1 MICLAL
7 SVLLTINGRAESP
20 SEPTDES
27 PAIQIEESVPAF
39 SLETLFHPKQ
49 RHQYVVS
56 RAPAL
61 RWLELDSKSV
71 LLIKRDKQWQERDLT
86 TGEERPTEIV
96 SDLAKR
102 IETLDSIDGK
112 RAAELA
118 SQWLADG
125 SRPLKNVLVPID
137 NSLALFPAEGD
148 PRWVTRSLNDWRE
161 WTLSPDAKRI
171 AYVQSKDLYVQEIE
185 TGEQFRVTADGSETR
200 LNGQLDWVYQEE
212 VFGRGNYRAI
222 WWSPDSSAIAFLR
235 FDIAAEPVVTLGDS
249 RAKQGYWMH
258 QRYPYAG
265 DPMPFVELWCAE
277 IMPAA
282 APENG
287 SSRIQLKPIYQP
299 AASAERLLTRVGWN
313 HDSSAIWLQHSNRV
327 QNQFV
332 LEAFQ
337 RQSPTTRST
346 LVEESCSRWLE
357 VQELPR
363 RLADGS
369 YLRLSDLP
377 TGRRRLWKL
386 SNDGSQRIPLT
397 PDDFDV
403 RELLSVDEPADCVY
417 IAGDKERGNAGQQI
431 YRVTLSEQAALQP
444 VTSGEP
450 WHQVSFSP
458 DRHWMLDRCSSIDKP
473 TEIWLRPVSTDSSTT
488 DNSGAADGYPV
499 RLYREQV
506 KLHEEPLPVQ
516 WLSIPAED
524 GQPLRATVIRPEGE
538 KLPVLL
544 EFYGGPL
551 APNVRDQWSS
561 SKFFMHQMLARQG
574 VAVMSVETRSG
585 GGRGLLDT
593 WNIHRRMG
601 ELETKDLES
610 IAAWLGEQ
618 PWADADQITLRG
630 WSFGG
635 FLTLHAL
642 THSDRFAAGIAGGS
656 VTDWHGY
663 DSIYTERYMGLPK
676 DNPEGYKMTSPILAA
691 GNLHGR
697 LLMLHGE
704 IDDNVHLSNTMLMA
718 NALQAAGKPFQLMIY
733 PGSMH
738 GIHDPMQNYHL
749 MQTTMRFLLQKD

>member
-1 MICLAL
+1 M
-7 SVLLTINGRAESP
+7 
-20 SEPTDES
+20 
-27 PAIQIEESVPAF
+27 
-39 SLETLFHPKQ
+39 
-49 RHQYVVS
+49 
-56 RAPAL
+56 
-61 RWLELDSKSV
+61 
-71 LLIKRDKQWQERDLT
+71 
-86 TGEERPTEIV
+86 
-96 SDLAKR
+96 
-102 IETLDSIDGK
+102 LDSIDAK
-112 RAAELA
+112 RAGEVAN
-118 SQWLADG
+118 QWLADG
-125 SRPLKNVLVPID
+125 GRPLENVLVQIG
-137 NSLALFPAEGD
+137 NSLALFPAGGEA
-148 PRWVTRSLNDWRE
+148 RWVTRSLNDWCE
-161 WTLSPDAKRI
+161 WTLSPDGKRI
-171 AYVQSKDLYVQEIE
+171 AYVQSNDLYVQEIE
-185 TGEQFRVTADGSETR
+185 TGEQFRVTADGSDTR
-200 LNGQLDWVYQEE
+200 LNGLLDWVYQEE
-212 VFGRGNYRAI
+212 LYGRGNYRAI
-222 WWSPDSSAIAFLR
+222 WWSPDSSALAFLR
-235 FDIAAEPVVTLGDS
+235 FDVAPEPVVTLGDS

-265 DPMPFVELWCAE
+265 DPMPLVELWCAE
-277 IMPAA
+277 ILPVD
-282 APENG
+282 APESG
-287 SSRIQLKPIYQP
+287 APRIQLKPIYQP
-299 AASAERLLTRVGWN
+299 AAADERLLTRVGWN

-327 QNQFV
+327 QSKFV

-337 RQSPTTRST
+337 RQSPTNRSV
-346 LVEESCSRWLE
+346 LVEESCERWLE
-357 VQELPR
+357 VMELPK

-386 SNDGSQRIPLT
+386 SSDANQRMPLT

-403 RELLSVDEPADCVY
+403 RELLSIDEEASCAY
-417 IAGDKERGNAGQQI
+417 IAGDLERGNAGQQI
-431 YRVTLSEQAALQP
+431 YRVSLAEQTELQQ
-444 VTSGEP
+444 VTSGEA
-450 WHQVSFSP
+450 WHQVTFSP
-458 DRHWMLDRCSSIDKP
+458 DHCWMLDRCSSMSTP
-473 TEIWLRPVSTDSSTT
+473 TEIWLRQVPQQHPDKN
-488 DNSGAADGYPV
+488 DSGATDGNAI

-506 KLHEEPLPVQ
+506 KLHQQPLAVD

-524 GQPLRATVIRPEGE
+524 GQPLTATVVRPEGE

-561 SKFFMHQMLARQG
+561 SRFFLHQMLAEQG
-574 VAVMSVETRSG
+574 VAVMAVETRSG

-610 IAAWLGEQ
+610 IADWLRDQ
-618 PWADADQITLRG
+618 PWADTDRITLRG

-642 THSDRFAAGIAGGS
+642 THSKRFAAGIAGGS

-691 GNLHGR
+691 ANLHGR

-749 MQTTMRFLLQKD
+749 MQTTVRFLLQQD